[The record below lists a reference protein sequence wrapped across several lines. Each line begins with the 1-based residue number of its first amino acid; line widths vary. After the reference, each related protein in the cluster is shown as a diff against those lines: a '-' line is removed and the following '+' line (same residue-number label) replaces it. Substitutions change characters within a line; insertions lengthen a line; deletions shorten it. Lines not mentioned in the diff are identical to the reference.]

1 MGNCLR
7 FTHDARRSGLYPAL
21 PSRSRRP
28 AARPWGSR
36 RRLRSSRARAN
47 TIVISLMADDHES
60 GDSFD
65 DIVKALD
72 HDLRNPVANILG
84 FVDLLRDTPG
94 AAFTGEQ
101 LEFLTRIEDN
111 CRTLLEMLTR
121 LRDVAI
127 ADEDDA

>member
-1 MGNCLR
+1 
-7 FTHDARRSGLYPAL
+7 
-21 PSRSRRP
+21 
-28 AARPWGSR
+28 
-36 RRLRSSRARAN
+36 
-47 TIVISLMADDHES
+47 MADDHES

-101 LEFLTRIEDN
+101 LEFLGRIEDN
-111 CRTLLEMLTR
+111 CRTLLIMMAR
-121 LRDVAI
+121 LSAVAQLY
-127 ADEDDA
+127 DDDDDD